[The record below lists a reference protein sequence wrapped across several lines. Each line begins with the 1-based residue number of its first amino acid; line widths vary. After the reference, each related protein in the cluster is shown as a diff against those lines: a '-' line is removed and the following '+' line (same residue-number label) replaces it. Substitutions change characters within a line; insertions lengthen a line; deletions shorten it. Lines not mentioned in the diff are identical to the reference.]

1 MRLKNICMPL
11 LAALAI
17 GFSTTG
23 CNNNENKNDEQTIL
37 KPISQYLVGKWRG
50 EASYEQD
57 EKGEWIKEEEAYDP
71 MLTFRADGT
80 ARFVYIY
87 EDGREKFILLK
98 WEGDDAN
105 NRFLIDGK
113 EVKLLC
119 LTGDRFEN
127 WGNGKRDVDTG
138 EMVEYSKHKWT
149 HVRTDDSDLTFS
161 ERLLGKWVYSAS
173 YEKVDGKWQETDFG
187 APEASYNIFKES
199 GDMAAYVRFS
209 SKEYTMDAKW
219 SVNGKT
225 KELKTEYSNGEVRTQ
240 KIEISEDGTQLTV
253 YYGSNTSP
261 SGETRNGEFKD
272 VMTRVVDS
280 EKPTE

>member
-17 GFSTTG
+17 GCSTTG
-23 CNNNENKNDEQTIL
+23 CGNNENKNDEQTIL
-37 KPISQYLVGKWRG
+37 KPISQHLVGKWHG

-57 EKGEWIKEEEAYDP
+57 EKGEWIKEEDFYEP

-80 ARFVYIY
+80 ARFIYIH
-87 EDGREKFILLK
+87 EDGWEKFSLLK

-105 NRFLIDGK
+105 NRILLDGK
-113 EVKLLC
+113 EVKLFR
-119 LTGDRFEN
+119 LTDDRFEN
-127 WGNGKRDVDTG
+127 WGNGKRDADTG

-149 HVRTDDSDLTFS
+149 HARTDDSDLTFG
-161 ERLLGKWVYSAS
+161 ERLLGKWVFNAS
-173 YEKVDGKWQETDFG
+173 YEKVDGQWQKSDF
-187 APEASYNIFKES
+187 AVPEEAYNLFKES
-199 GDMAAYVRFS
+199 GDMTASVRFS
-209 SKEYTMDAKW
+209 SKDYTMDAKW

-253 YYGSNTSP
+253 YYDSNTSP